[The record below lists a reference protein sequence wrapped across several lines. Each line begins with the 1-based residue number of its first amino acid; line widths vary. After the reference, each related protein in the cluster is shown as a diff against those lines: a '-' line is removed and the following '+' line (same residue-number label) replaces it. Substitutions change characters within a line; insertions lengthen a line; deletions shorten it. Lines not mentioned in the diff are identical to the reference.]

1 MAAKQKPQRNDPVT
15 PGTQGI
21 PPQQIQLDK
30 TAVSQLMDLASAGA
44 LIEAIQKKRDGT
56 KVLVLA
62 YNDAPPAPSMLTPV
76 VLPPLSTLL
85 SNMGKVKKLD
95 LFLRSTGGI
104 TEVPWRI
111 VTLLREFADEL
122 AVMIPSI
129 ALSGATHISIA
140 ADELIMSPFSV
151 LGSVDP
157 SRNHPLLPKDASGR
171 PIPISVEDLKHCIGF
186 VRREL
191 GESYPQQ
198 NLGLIISE
206 LFKYINPLALGALEQ
221 SYDLSKLITRKCL
234 RSHNRG
240 LDEEQIE
247 KIVELLASG
256 YCSHSFLISRSEVEN
271 ELGLPVT
278 RPDDELVQLM
288 KSLEDYYLARFNNI
302 KQLPSPNSNLG
313 MRVGGVLQLSS
324 NGYAIA
330 QILQRDG
337 KVVADPWLPI
347 S

>member
-1 MAAKQKPQRNDPVT
+1 MATKQKSQKGNAVT
-15 PGTQGI
+15 PRTQAV
-21 PPQQIQLDK
+21 PPQQLKLDK
-30 TAVSQLMDLASAGA
+30 KEISQLMDLGPAGPM
-44 LIEAIQKKRDGT
+44 IEAIGAKRNGT

-62 YNDAPPAPSMLTPV
+62 YNDTPPARSMFTTAILA
-76 VLPPLSTLL
+76 PLSTLL

-95 LFLRSTGGI
+95 LFLKSTGGI
-104 TEVPWRI
+104 TEIPWRI
-111 VTLLREFADEL
+111 VTLLREFTDEL
-122 AVMIPSI
+122 AVMVPSI
-129 ALSGATHISIA
+129 ALSGATHIAIA

-157 SRNHPLLPKDASGR
+157 TRSHPLLPKDASGK

-186 VRREL
+186 VRTEL

-234 RSHNRG
+234 RSHNRQ

-256 YCSHSFLISRSEVEN
+256 YCSHAFLISRSEVEN

-278 RPDDELVQLM
+278 KPDNELIQLM
-288 KSLEDYYLARFNNI
+288 KSLEDYYLERFNTI
-302 KQLPSPNSNLG
+302 KQLPAPNSNLN

-324 NGYAIA
+324 DGHAIV

-337 KVVADPWLPI
+337 KLVVDPWLPI
-347 S
+347 G

>member
-1 MAAKQKPQRNDPVT
+1 MVTKQKSQKGATAT
-15 PGTQGI
+15 PRTQTGL
-21 PPQQIQLDK
+21 PQQLQLDK
-30 TAVSQLMDLASAGA
+30 KILSQLMDLRSAGPM
-44 LIEAIQKKRDGT
+44 IEAIEKKRNGT

-62 YNDAPPAPSMLTPV
+62 YNDAPPAQSMLTPA
-76 VLPPLSTLL
+76 LLAPLSTLL
-85 SNMGKVKKLD
+85 ANMGKVKKLD

-111 VTLLREFADEL
+111 VTLLREFADEI
-122 AVMIPSI
+122 AVMVPSI

-157 SRNHPLLPKDASGR
+157 SRNHPLLPKDASGKS
-171 PIPISVEDLKHCIGF
+171 IPISVEDLKHCIGF
-186 VRREL
+186 IRREL
-191 GESYPQQ
+191 GESYPEQ
-198 NLGLIISE
+198 NLALIISE

-234 RSHNRG
+234 RSHNRQ

-278 RPDDELVQLM
+278 KPDDELVQLM
-288 KSLEDYYLARFNNI
+288 KSLENYYLERFHNI
-302 KQLPSPNSNLG
+302 KQLPAPNSNLG
-313 MRVGGVLQLSS
+313 VRVGGVLQLSS
-324 NGYAIA
+324 DGHAIA

-337 KVVADPWLPI
+337 KVVVDPWLPI